1 MKASTGA
8 NVKNLAIAAA
18 IVATGVGVFFVVRKI
33 TQTGAGI
40 GAAISDTVGEGI
52 DYVKKAATGAA
63 QVTSNGISAVSQAV
77 TQDAPEAVSNL
88 GMNIF
93 TGQGLQL
100 KPGGYK
106 TTAQRETLTGGSML
120 LSDAEKAAIRRADA
134 GETGFI
140 DNTVSKYQIFN
151 EVGEMQRAE
160 NRASIYSL
168 FN

>member
-1 MKASTGA
+1 MKAGTG
-8 NVKNLAIAAA
+8 NNIKNIAIAGA
-18 IVATGVGVFFVVRKI
+18 IVAAGVGVFLIVRKI
-33 TQTGAGI
+33 TQTGAGL
-40 GAAISDTVGEGI
+40 GAAISETVGDGI
-52 DYVKKAATGAA
+52 DFVKKAAGGAA
-63 QVTSNGISAVSQAV
+63 DAVGGAVADAANVV
-77 TQDAPEAVSNL
+77 TQDVPESLSNL

-106 TTAQRETLTGGSML
+106 TLAQRNTLTGGSML

-151 EVGEMQRAE
+151 EVGELKREE
-160 NRASIYSL
+160 NRQSIYSL
-168 FN
+168 LN